1 MATNK
6 NFDVDDQLAFDD
18 FELDAMDADTPKGQV
33 SRSKKIVSTLFRETS
48 AGAARGI
55 RDRLKS
61 EFVETGERV
70 DDIQQA
76 YNEAKEAA
84 GEISDKFQPIF
95 TSLKRTTLNFM
106 PLAKKL
112 VPQKTY
118 NRVFQW
124 LKDNTPE
131 EEETPEQIAAR
142 QRSEQIAASLE
153 EIFKGQRDALETEI
167 AHRMADRVDQN
178 KKFRSNLI
186 LSNAT
191 AQGVRK
197 VALFMQGPAIGYMKK
212 SLELQYQQLFI
223 TKDIF
228 KASAMTA
235 NILNAKLE
243 EIKHNTSLPDSA
255 KVNEGGFIRKA
266 AKRVVR
272 NSISSLGSSIVAGAK
287 EKIMEQMKE
296 FGSIAEMFEGASEA
310 AGGLDPITRLQ
321 AIGAALGWGSKML
334 SGTALGKWL
343 GDRADTVSDLDFHA
357 SGFIDSLWKKARDKA
372 RANRSGRDDTLLG
385 RLFGSTIKDI
395 EPQKKLENDDIKNP
409 TKAISYDVSS
419 KMALTKVIPRHL
431 ERIGD
436 VVEAMGVR
444 FGVDFKSTSKVYNAF
459 TGDLSTKDE
468 LKQSAINFS
477 YGTEEERRNRANTM
491 MSKLNTAANVSSL
504 HDRLDESYSKQK
516 FQDNLAMFI
525 SNMALSGQDFDVGQI
540 EELYQFVASGGKMP
554 EDETKWVKNA
564 FDKIPPVYRMK
575 LIKFLYVATHEYSG
589 ARRNGVIADLD
600 RAILTYAGSMDNV
613 AFADFMTN
621 TLGREAKGVS
631 EIKVTDTGT
640 YDITGRSSANIVY
653 DEDEA
658 RRLDTDYVERER
670 RAAKREYDS
679 FKKDK
684 DRAESEQTMKNRKA
698 LRASGGIFAMLEGSL
713 NGEGVDILTR
723 FVGSATNAAQH
734 LQDRASQIQEK
745 WGDYGKDKSL
755 RMEITSIARQSNT
768 LFRVTF
774 TIYKKESDGKE
785 EPYIEDGSFIVK
797 CSKPVEAGSLPE
809 LKDVEKGFSRSY
821 RQYAKLL
828 DNSVWS
834 NVRRKKDEI
843 VKQKESF
850 RTVDEESFTDENETF
865 EGMHPLK
872 LRESNSLSDENM
884 RTQQETAIVNQVAAI
899 TGTKNAYKTGLRY
912 QKAANTVSDKESF
925 EREYNHLV
933 REYQKPQTRYVGEGD
948 DWSTEEYVP
957 ELTPQVVE
965 RLQKMARE
973 NIERSHTETE
983 VDREREEIVKEL
995 TKINSA
1001 TIDRITELRKNTPNG
1016 HNPGVLEAGMLDA
1029 ARLYLQDTYIASHA
1043 DKKDKF
1049 VEKFKNDGYTDEE
1062 AAAMADGAMR
1072 AEAKEYAQ
1080 NNAVE
1085 FVYGHQKL
1093 ARALLKK
1100 YTKERPDDLKSIRGK
1115 RYTLRQ
1121 GQVDTL
1127 AGSDTS
1133 PHIDANAKTQF
1144 SLQDLANQRI
1154 TTNLTRDNVRDL
1166 QMTGRTPDTMYYGT
1180 SVTGKLK
1187 APDRKLSVSPLID
1200 PIKAKANRER
1210 LERELAALLAI
1221 SNHPTRLKK
1230 EELEAVTKRVDA
1242 IRHMLDYEAVA
1253 EAQQQQI
1260 AYTAEEQKDLIAKH
1274 KAQARR
1280 DMARDAKNAEKEA
1293 AELARRAQEQT
1304 DDDRI
1309 RQAIAEQNIGGNEL
1323 RYKLGTNDEKIH
1335 FVPRGTEESSAP
1347 SDIDINSRI
1356 HELTQQYISEGYD
1369 PAVAFR
1375 KAEEEASKMRS
1386 ASGEATLFNAKHR
1399 RYAKNKA
1406 VAIKNGVYERGG
1418 ISILSNIN
1426 STTSKIYDLL
1436 SGWKKDKG
1444 SLISVSINAE
1454 TLKNALSGLWG
1465 SVTDAAEK
1473 VKTKVSGMFSNISLP
1488 EGLGNLVDAGIEAF
1502 KTFRE
1507 KTSEMVSNIGAT
1519 ASGVLKSLRDNL
1531 PQLKKRV
1538 RVNAKIALRKAKQK
1552 WKEGLVWIDGKW
1564 EEAKEFGIETWEQA
1578 AECAKGQWDKFL
1590 KKKDEAVDWLQG
1602 KYEYAKG
1609 KYGEY
1614 KKRFLGWKD
1623 DLKHRYEEKRDK
1635 IKNALFG
1642 NEKADADEKRVNEL
1656 FEKYKKEG
1664 MEENEA
1670 YSKAIDDAT
1679 AEARAGLI
1687 GQTGQKIR
1695 HAWTSFTDKIKG
1707 SQTMGGVIVRSV
1719 IDWAKDVIFMDIYKK
1734 DKVEPGKPLLSKK
1747 QQEDGVYFADGTKVE
1762 RSTDIDKPVF
1772 DANKQTLISE
1782 DDLKEGLV
1790 TVENKPVSRTFIG
1803 KVADRLSGL
1812 VNGGLKNLIPNLW
1825 GLGKD
1830 AWGWL
1835 TGKVKTG
1842 TEKGKSFLGRIFGI
1856 DGSEFKDFHSAVI
1869 ERLDNILSVLRGT
1882 PEYQVTQE
1890 GELVD
1895 GTEFHSKSGEKKHK
1909 ARKANSR
1916 HNLHKFPSGKMPM
1929 RGISSMHFA
1938 KVSVTPSS
1946 GSRESYLS
1954 EIAEQLQHL
1963 TASIGNIEQGTISI
1977 SDNQASIAEDTKT
1990 QTELQKEA
1998 NKKITDA
2005 DGDGYAD
2012 GSIADQ
2018 RATKERKD
2026 RELKERLAKEE
2037 EKRKEREAKLKEKQE
2052 QREYKKANG
2061 EGWGGKVKDWI
2072 DKIMPKQLRGL
2083 TSWKNIASRGK
2094 MMLMGYKLRSIGKS
2108 LSKGEL
2114 IKRAIDEGYSPEDA
2128 KRYAETMEWDAN
2140 ALYNGKQ
2147 RIVDTFNKG
2156 RNLLFGSA
2164 DKNLSV
2170 QELYKKYRGE
2180 GLNAQEALAKAREIK
2195 QGGLIDKG
2203 KALWE
2208 SDSAKKAREWLKSKT
2223 PKLGSITSKVGDI
2236 ANKFGGQLGSYA
2248 KTAGNI
2254 ASKLKSTALTKFAS
2268 TKAGASIMGSL
2279 STAGPGVLAKLGPLM
2294 ANPYVLAGVA
2304 AAAAA
2309 SGGIYG
2315 GIKGWKNAGKN
2326 WDLKEGQKATAS
2338 QKLASALGGALTFG
2352 FGGKRAT
2359 KLADKG
2365 LDFIGAKN
2373 IMRAFGGNGAMM
2385 EAKDIEAF
2393 QNKCRVHIE
2402 KGDKQYEKMLTRF
2415 NKAVSEEDWATARS
2429 ISGNEVSIA
2438 KELGKASLKIL
2449 SLVSPHVMMYRAGLA
2464 ATKWLFGDRNKTA
2477 MTEKEI
2483 DQFTKKMTGRIEKGD
2498 KGAQRILNE
2507 FQKAVADENWV
2518 LARTLADKKL
2528 ENRFSQLW
2536 HKAERSRLLRMTSV
2550 YGAALYITDLFN
2562 GKNRDNAPMK
2572 KKEIEDVVKRLS
2584 PLAAKSKKAQV
2595 LLDKFNEAVESE
2607 DWKKARALSG
2617 NKLEA
2622 AIVSDIKAVGKVAQK
2637 LGKLVNPFMWG
2648 MGDADKPLTE
2658 AEIKKTTSRFERKI
2672 EKGDKTAKRQLDMF
2686 ADAIAQQQWARARN
2700 IADMKVDKPYVVR
2713 ATKSIIGFYLGNQD
2727 KALSPAEI
2735 EKFRASMERK
2745 IKIGGPEGKRSELIL
2760 DKFND
2765 YVEDGNW
2772 KKARAISK
2780 MRHQGIH
2787 EKSIRA
2793 VGRAIDFLYIG
2804 SSNVP
2809 MSETEIREA
2818 RTKLQDQIT
2827 KGDKK
2832 AELIF
2837 EKFEDAVADENW
2849 KKARMLAKVKSK
2861 SFRQKVATAITNWA
2875 LGSAEEMTDVEINK
2889 FTSDMQK
2896 IIAKGGKEGEAASK
2910 QLEMFERAVENKL
2923 WKKARAISKMK
2934 GENILTRVDSAIQNF
2949 HRKHKILS
2957 FIIDPFG
2964 FSKHG
2969 KGRYTVKDCSNIR
2982 EEIEAKLDDGDYAPI
2997 WNKVLGMFDSFVESG
3012 NYTAAYN
3019 YADKALKASKKELKK
3034 IGIDARGADMAEE
3047 DLQLANRAKD
3057 IEANIRKSRSKINS
3071 LLHPI
3076 DHFKLGRL
3084 ITRVQDMSMWSQ
3096 DYFDE
3101 IELEL
3106 KDIDEDAADTF
3117 ENDYSSLDPEQK
3129 AVLQIART
3137 AKKELTMIRNENL
3150 DRRPRIAK
3158 KAADLLAKLEA
3169 NPAMYDKEQVLQVW
3183 EEYKAL
3189 KKEAESEK
3197 SDDVKLSKIWKSL
3210 KGRSVDMAKKAWG
3223 NTVEL
3228 VKKGWDNAVD
3238 LAKKGWNGAVDFAKK
3253 GWTKIASA
3261 FDKVK
3266 EFGSK
3271 LGNAFRT
3278 VFDAVRH
3285 PFVLIGNV
3293 IHRLGS
3299 WITNLKEAI
3308 SSFSIKHPIDS
3319 SKRILNAVMG
3329 MRNGVFSG
3337 GASGGA
3343 GAMRSRTG
3351 ELYRTGTLFRSASAE
3366 GLSPR
3371 EMAESIKNHQYEAGV
3386 AYDTNGNI
3394 VNASA
3399 GDEGSVNIK
3408 GVRGGTI
3415 VHNHPDGSPIT
3426 ESDKIA
3432 AKKQGLRE
3440 VIVASPNGI
3449 SSTKFNSRFGDVLD
3463 EASRT
3468 LTHNKTFMQSYRS
3481 SKQAMANIG
3490 INAMAGVYNRL
3501 RTSVIQQNTP
3511 QQQVITT
3518 TGDNTLIASKLD
3530 TMIQLLQAV
3539 IMTTANAGNGYIQNV
3554 KNAKN
3559 EAIAMAA
3566 AYANTRIDTIAN
3578 KDKPEP
3584 PLKPIEIDFNKYETA
3599 SGNSFF

>member
-61 EFVETGERV
+61 EFIETGERV

-167 AHRMADRVDQN
+167 AHRMADRADQN

-255 KVNEGGFIRKA
+255 KVNEGGFIRKT

-436 VVEAMGVR
+436 VVEAMGIR

-554 EDETKWVKNA
+554 EEETKWVKNA
-564 FDKIPPVYRMK
+564 FDKIPPIYRMK

-658 RRLDTDYVERER
+658 RRLDIDYVERER

-679 FKKDK
+679 SERDK
-684 DRAESEQTMKNRKA
+684 DRAESEQTMKNRRA

-723 FVGSATNAAQH
+723 FVGSTTNAAQR

-745 WGDYGKDKSL
+745 WGDYGRDKSL

-828 DNSVWS
+828 DSSVWS

-850 RTVDEESFTDENETF
+850 RTVDDSSFVDEGETF
-865 EGMHPLK
+865 EGMKPWTLK
-872 LRESNSLSDENM
+872 SSNSLSDEN
-884 RTQQETAIVNQVAAI
+884 
-899 TGTKNAYKTGLRY
+899 L
-912 QKAANTVSDKESF
+912 AANQHNAAVTQLGVPYMELSPVVDQDVFK
-925 EREYNHLV
+925 REYDILA
-933 REYQKPQTRYVGEGD
+933 RRFTTPRSRYVGEGAD
-948 DWSTEEYVP
+948 RHKERYTP
-957 ELTPQVVE
+957 ELTADAKR
-965 RLQKMARE
+965 RLEKRARAKALITDPDAIRKYLSYTANVDRARE
-973 NIERSHTETE
+973 GAAA
-983 VDREREEIVKEL
+983 EREEIVQEL
-995 TKINSA
+995 TKINQA
-1001 TIDRITELRKNTPNG
+1001 TIDRITNFNKYKLSSQG
-1016 HNPGVLEAGMLDA
+1016 PGELEATMIDA
-1029 ARLYLQDTYIASHA
+1029 AQLYLRDRYIQLHMEEH
-1043 DKKDKF
+1043 KEL
-1049 VEKFKNDGYTDEE
+1049 VEKFKNEGRTDEE
-1062 AAAMADGAMR
+1062 AVAFADSAMR
-1072 AEAKEYAQ
+1072 ADAKEYAR

-1085 FVYGHQKL
+1085 FVKGHQKL
-1093 ARALLKK
+1093 AKALVKK
-1100 YTKERPDDLKSIRGK
+1100 YTKERPDELESMKGMGK
-1115 RYTLRQ
+1115 RATKRMF
-1121 GQVDTL
+1121 GQIDTMSYDD
-1127 AGSDTS
+1127 GVSEIKD
-1133 PHIDANAKTQF
+1133 NNKTQF
-1144 SLQDLANQRI
+1144 SLQDLATQRF
-1154 TTNLTRDNVRDL
+1154 TENLTRDNVRDL

-1230 EELEAVTKRVDA
+1230 EELEAVTKRVDD
-1242 IRHMLDYEAVA
+1242 IRRMLDYEAVA

-1309 RQAIAEQNIGGNEL
+1309 RQTIAEQNIGGNEL

-1335 FVPRGTEESSAP
+1335 FAPRGTEESSAS

-1375 KAEEEASKMRS
+1375 KAEEEASKMHS

-1399 RYAKNKA
+1399 RHAKNKA

-1418 ISILSNIN
+1418 VSILSNIN
-1426 STTSKIYDLL
+1426 NTTSKIYDLL

-1444 SLISVSINAE
+1444 SLISVSIDAE

-1473 VKTKVSGMFSNISLP
+1473 VKTKVSGMFANISLP
-1488 EGLGNLVDAGIEAF
+1488 EGLGNLVNAGIEAF
-1502 KTFRE
+1502 KTFRK

-1519 ASGVLKSLRDNL
+1519 ASGVLKSLQDNL

-1614 KKRFLGWKD
+1614 KKRLLGWKD

-1707 SQTMGGVIVRSV
+1707 SRTMGGAIVRSV

-1882 PEYQVTQE
+1882 PEYQVTQD

-1909 ARKANSR
+1909 ARKANSQ
-1916 HNLHKFPSGKMPM
+1916 HNLHKFPSTGKSAM

-2026 RELKERLAKEE
+2026 KELKERLAKEE

-2094 MMLMGYKLRSIGKS
+2094 MMLMGYKLRSIGKG

-2128 KRYAETMEWDAN
+2128 KRYAETMEWDSN

-2170 QELYKKYRGE
+2170 QELYKKYRDE

-2195 QGGLIDKG
+2195 QGGLLDKG

-2223 PKLGSITSKVGDI
+2223 PKLGSITKKVGDI

-2279 STAGPGVLAKLGPLM
+2279 STAGPGVMAKLGPLM

-2309 SGGIYG
+2309 GGGIYG

-2359 KLADKG
+2359 KLVDKG

-2393 QNKCRVHIE
+2393 QNKCKVRIE

-2536 HKAERSRLLRMTSV
+2536 HKAERSRLLRMTSA

-2595 LLDKFNEAVESE
+2595 LLDKFNEAVENE

-2686 ADAIAQQQWARARN
+2686 ADAVAQQQWARARN

-2787 EKSIRA
+2787 ERNIRSVA
-2793 VGRAIDFLYIG
+2793 RAIDFLYIG
-2804 SSNVP
+2804 SANVP
-2809 MSETEIREA
+2809 MSETEIKEA

-2832 AELIF
+2832 AELIL

-2861 SFRQKVATAITNWA
+2861 SFRQKVVTAITDWT

-2910 QLEMFERAVENKL
+2910 RLEMFERAVENKL

-2957 FIIDPFG
+2957 FIVDPFG

-3076 DHFKLGRL
+3076 DYFKLGRL

-3129 AVLQIART
+3129 AILQIART
-3137 AKKELTMIRNENL
+3137 AKKELMMIRNENL

-3197 SDDVKLSKIWKSL
+3197 SDDAKLSKIWKSL

-3228 VKKGWDNAVD
+3228 VKKGWGNAVD
-3238 LAKKGWNGAVDFAKK
+3238 LAKKGW
-3253 GWTKIASA
+3253 TKITSA
-3261 FDKVK
+3261 FDKIK

-3271 LGNAFRT
+3271 LGNAFHN
-3278 VFDAVRH
+3278 VFDAVKH

-3329 MRNGVFSG
+3329 MQNGVFSG
-3337 GASGGA
+3337 GTSGGA

-3468 LTHNKTFMQSYRS
+3468 LTHNKTSMQSYRS

-3501 RTSVIQQNTP
+3501 RTSIVQQNTP

-3518 TGDNTLIASKLD
+3518 TGDSTLIASKLD

-3566 AYANTRIDTIAN
+3566 AYANTRIDTITN